1 MISLIS
7 SLAGRGAK
15 MLNKIYKN
23 VENGNFYRE
32 GKNQKTVYFRL
43 PSGVWAV
50 ATRWRPADLAHYPFI
65 GVNSTNC

>member
-1 MISLIS
+1 
-7 SLAGRGAK
+7 
-15 MLNKIYKN
+15 MLDKIYKN